1 MKLRASRHIFEIG
14 ISSASPIAPWIC
26 MQRSA
31 TRKPSSVPAI
41 LVMKLSCRA
50 SVPASARVAV

>member
-31 TRKPSSVPAI
+31 S
-41 LVMKLSCRA
+41 
-50 SVPASARVAV
+50 